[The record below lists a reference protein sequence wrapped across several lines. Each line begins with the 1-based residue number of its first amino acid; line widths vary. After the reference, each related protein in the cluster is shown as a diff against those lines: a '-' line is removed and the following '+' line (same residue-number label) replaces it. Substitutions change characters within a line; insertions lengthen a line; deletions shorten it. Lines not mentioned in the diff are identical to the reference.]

1 MPVAPR
7 SRKANIAW
15 AIVLLACV
23 LAACWPRYAFVTW
36 RDERIRLAIPREVG
50 VGDAVW
56 VYSDIGLFSACAAAV
71 YELTPETLAR
81 LRAAGLRALTESMAT
96 HSRVTGRPIPGG
108 WQATPYVSPDGAS
121 RGEDLWAY
129 ALGCTPLDGRL
140 RETVDAA
147 LYGPGAYFRLL
158 DKAAVLVA
166 PAAGIV
172 MYVSLD

>member
-1 MPVAPR
+1 MPAGRP
-7 SRKANIAW
+7 SRKARIVW
-15 AIVLLACV
+15 GVAIIACV

-50 VGDAVW
+50 VGDPVW

-71 YELTPETLAR
+71 YELQPETLAR
-81 LRAAGLRALTESMAT
+81 LRAAGLHALTEPMAT
-96 HSRVTGRPIPGG
+96 HSRVTGRPIPSG
-108 WQATPYVSPDGAS
+108 WQATPYVSPHGAS

-129 ALGCTPLDGRL
+129 ALSCTPMDGPL
-140 RETVDAA
+140 RRTVDAA
-147 LYGPGAYFRLL
+147 LDRPGAYFRLL
-158 DKAAVLVA
+158 DKAAVLVV